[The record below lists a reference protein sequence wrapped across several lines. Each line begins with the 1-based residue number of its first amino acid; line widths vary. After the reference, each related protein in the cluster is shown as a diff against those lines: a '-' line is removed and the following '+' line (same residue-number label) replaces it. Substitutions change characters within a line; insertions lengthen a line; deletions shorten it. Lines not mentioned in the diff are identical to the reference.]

1 MSGGE
6 EHSSLDSLRQNFC
19 ISDLKSIENQ
29 LKRWLNRQGPEG
41 VEIAEQLNFR
51 ELSSVEDYFAVYKLF
66 FQKELKDNKID
77 NSSQLI
83 KYWHRQKRNSKDIDT
98 LIRLGFGKD
107 DNITVFC
114 YRHKDEFS
122 DLTDDWLAT
131 LKSIHTKTEE
141 IVEWIAEEAIRQE
154 KQKRQE
160 LIMQYNIRGVNVKRF
175 KQHIQQNFPDTGRGW
190 TDFPY
195 TVDEEKIKNFVV
207 ACKNIKAIPMTYVQ
221 ARERLFKGL
230 PFLPKQFFGNE
241 NRFAECRAE
250 DFMFDAKLF
259 ILLLILKYQTPESLN
274 DEWVKE
280 FFKVIS
286 QKQYEIIQNYAVTTE
301 SWYELGNLIQRFILN
316 DLFKFLN
323 LE

>member
-19 ISDLKSIENQ
+19 ISDLKSIETQ
-29 LKRWLNRQGPEG
+29 LKRWLNRQGSEG

-51 ELSSVEDYFAVYKLF
+51 ELSSAEDYFAAYKLF

-141 IVEWIAEEAIRQE
+141 IVEWIVEEATRQK

-160 LIMQYNIRGVNVKRF
+160 VIMQYNVRGVNVKRL

-190 TDFPY
+190 TPFPY
-195 TVDEEKIKNFVV
+195 TLNEEEIKNFVV
-207 ACKNIKAIPMTYVQ
+207 VCKNIKAIPMTYIQ
-221 ARERLFKGL
+221 ARERLFR
-230 PFLPKQFFGNE
+230 FLPEQFFCNE
-241 NRFAECRAE
+241 NKFAECRAA

-259 ILLLILKYQTPESLN
+259 ILFLIYKYQTPESLN
-274 DEWVKE
+274 DEWIKE
-280 FFKVIS
+280 FLNVIP
-286 QKQYEIIQNYAVTTE
+286 QKEYEIMKNYDVPTE
-301 SWYELGNLIQRFILN
+301 NWYALGNLITNFVMN